1 MKRDTDISLEVALIW
16 NTANDVLRDIFQ
28 RTEYPDII
36 YPMVLIRRIE
46 GVMIAK
52 TEQLKIELE
61 SQLSK
66 VDKKTQEQI
75 LNGKVLQ
82 EIKFNNTSGKTLA
95 IIADEGESSIKNNF
109 IAYLNGY
116 TDNIKIIIDR
126 SGIRSHINKLA
137 EEKILYTLIKDFS
150 EIDLSPEKVSNIKM
164 GYVFE
169 ELVRKF
175 SEANNAEAGE
185 HYTPREVIDLM
196 TQMLDMDEK
205 AIKDGQLVTIY
216 DPACGSGGMLSAAK
230 EFIEEKI
237 NLKAEVRLYGQE
249 VNDKTWAVAQ
259 ADLLL
264 KGEKAFITKGDTLYE
279 DGAAGEQFD
288 FMLSNP
294 PYGKSWKKI
303 QKKVLASSNGRF
315 DVGQPRSSDGQL
327 LFTLHMISKM
337 KPAELGGS
345 AIAIVHNGS
354 PLFSGDAGS
363 GESEIRRYILE
374 NDWLETIVALPTEL
388 FYNTG
393 IATYIWLVR
402 NNKPEK
408 RKGKIQLIDASGFW
422 KPMKRSLG
430 NKRRRI
436 HDGIEGNG
444 ENERYVEANDQIKQ
458 IIDIHKAF
466 EPGTFSKIFES
477 EDFAFRKVFL
487 NLEET
492 DENGNPITEE
502 KEVAIAQNKLTDT
515 LLIKTAEDKKRLA
528 ELKDKKGKEGEFTF
542 NLNPESQLV
551 AKHKIPIAVGN
562 TTITIRKTLDGNKL
576 GLKATINVPKI
587 VKDTEYIPWKDD
599 KETFLKKEVEKKWE
613 ITKEEKGYE
622 IPFTKHFY
630 VYQPLREQ
638 DKVVREMAELEVE
651 NLSLFQQLGITGI
664 LDPGNQ

>member
-1 MKRDTDISLEVALIW
+1 MKRDTDISSEVALIW

-46 GVMIAK
+46 SVMLAKGEELRNQLQKQLAKVDAK
-52 TEQLKIELE
+52 TQTKIVNAKLLE
-61 SQLSK
+61 A
-66 VDKKTQEQI
+66 
-75 LNGKVLQ
+75 
-82 EIKFNNTSGKTLA
+82 IKFNNTSKFTLKKL
-95 IIADEGESSIKNNF
+95 ADEGESSIKNNF

-137 EEKILYTLIKDFS
+137 EEKILFTLVKDFS
-150 EIDLSPEKVSNIKM
+150 QINLSPEKVSNIKM

-196 TQMLDMDEK
+196 THMLDMDEK
-205 AIKDGQLVTIY
+205 AIKDGELVTIY
-216 DPACGSGGMLSAAK
+216 DCACGSGGMLSAAK

-237 NLKAEVRLYGQE
+237 NPKAKVVLYGQE

-264 KGEKAFITKGDTLYE
+264 KGEAAHITKGDTLYE
-279 DGAAGEQFD
+279 DGTSGEHFD

-303 QKKVLASSNGRF
+303 QKKVMAASNGRF

-354 PLFSGDAGS
+354 PLFSGDAGG
-363 GESEIRRYILE
+363 GESEIRKYILE

-393 IATYIWLVR
+393 IATFIWLIR
-402 NNKPEK
+402 NNKPKK
-408 RKGKIQLIDASGFW
+408 RQGKIQLINAVDFW

-436 HDGIEGNG
+436 DDE
-444 ENERYVEANDQIKQ
+444 QIKE
-458 IIDIHKAF
+458 IVKIHKSF
-466 EPGTFSKIFES
+466 KEGQYSKIFEL
-477 EDFAFRKVFL
+477 EDFAFRKMYL
-487 NLEET
+487 DLEEI
-492 DENGNPITEE
+492 DENGQKVFEA
-502 KEVAIAQNKLTDT
+502 KEISLAQNKLSDI
-515 LLIKTAEDKKRLA
+515 LIAMSPADKKNL
-528 ELKDKKGKEGEFTF
+528 EDLKDKKGNSREFTF
-542 NLNPESQLV
+542 ILNPLCDLAIKYKTED
-551 AKHKIPIAVGN
+551 KKIAV
-562 TTITIRKTLDGNKL
+562 RKINENGKI
-576 GLKATINVPKI
+576 GIKATINVPKI
-587 VKDTEYIPWKDD
+587 VKDTESIPWKDN
-599 KETFLKKEVEKKWE
+599 KEAFLKKEVEKKWT
-613 ITKEEKGYE
+613 ITAEEKGYE

-630 VYQPLREQ
+630 NYQPLRNVDLVLSEI
-638 DKVVREMAELEVE
+638 EELERDNNE
-651 NLSLFQQLGITGI
+651 LLAQIGISL
-664 LDPGNQ
+664 

>member
-1 MKRDTDISLEVALIW
+1 
-16 NTANDVLRDIFQ
+16 
-28 RTEYPDII
+28 
-36 YPMVLIRRIE
+36 
-46 GVMIAK
+46 
-52 TEQLKIELE
+52 
-61 SQLSK
+61 
-66 VDKKTQEQI
+66 
-75 LNGKVLQ
+75 
-82 EIKFNNTSGKTLA
+82 
-95 IIADEGESSIKNNF
+95 
-109 IAYLNGY
+109 
-116 TDNIKIIIDR
+116 
-126 SGIRSHINKLA
+126 
-137 EEKILYTLIKDFS
+137 
-150 EIDLSPEKVSNIKM
+150 M
-164 GYVFE
+164 GYIFE

-196 TQMLDMDEK
+196 TQMLNMDEK

-237 NLKAEVRLYGQE
+237 NPNAKVVLYGQE

-264 KGEKAFITKGDTLYE
+264 KDETAFITKGDTLTD

-303 QKKVLASSNGRF
+303 QKKVMTNSNGRF

-354 PLFSGDAGS
+354 PLFSGDAAS
-363 GESEIRRYILE
+363 GESKIRKYILE

-393 IATYIWLVR
+393 IATYIWLIR
-402 NNKPEK
+402 NNKQEQ
-408 RKGKIQLIDASGFW
+408 RKGKIQLINAVDFW

-436 HDGIEGNG
+436 HNGIEGSR

-458 IIDIHKAF
+458 IINIHKAF
-466 EPGTFSKIFES
+466 EPGSYSKIFER

-487 NLEET
+487 DLEET
-492 DENGNPITEE
+492 DEDGNAITIE
-502 KEVAIAQNKLTDT
+502 KEITLAQNKLEDT
-515 LLIKTAEDKKRLA
+515 ILITTVRDKKAR
-528 ELKDKKGKEGEFTF
+528 G
-542 NLNPESQLV
+542 
-551 AKHKIPIAVGN
+551 
-562 TTITIRKTLDGNKL
+562 
-576 GLKATINVPKI
+576 
-587 VKDTEYIPWKDD
+587 
-599 KETFLKKEVEKKWE
+599 VE
-613 ITKEEKGYE
+613 
-622 IPFTKHFY
+622 
-630 VYQPLREQ
+630 R
-638 DKVVREMAELEVE
+638 
-651 NLSLFQQLGITGI
+651 
-664 LDPGNQ
+664 

>member
-1 MKRDTDISLEVALIW
+1 MKRDTEISSEVSLIW

-36 YPMVLIRRIE
+36 YPIVLIRRIE

-52 TEQLKIELE
+52 TEELKKQLET
-61 SQLSK
+61 QLAK
-66 VDKKTQEQI
+66 VDGATQTQI
-75 LNGKVLQ
+75 LNSKLLQ
-82 EIKFNNTSGKTLA
+82 EIKFNNVSTFTLKKVYE
-95 IIADEGESSIKNNF
+95 EGESSIKNNF
-109 IAYLNGY
+109 ISYLNGY

-126 SGIRSHINKLA
+126 SGIRAHINKLA
-137 EEKILYTLIKDFS
+137 EEKILYTLIKDFAQ
-150 EIDLSPEKVSNIKM
+150 IDLSPQKVSNIKM

-196 TQMLDMDEK
+196 THMLDMDEK
-205 AIKDGQLVTIY
+205 AIKDGELITIY

-237 NLKAEVRLYGQE
+237 NKNAQVKLFGQE
-249 VNDKTWAVAQ
+249 VNDKTWAVCE

-264 KGEKAFITKGDTLYE
+264 KNEQAKITKGDTLFE
-279 DGAAGEQFD
+279 DGNIGEQFD

-303 QKKVLASSNGRF
+303 QKKVMAESNGRF

-337 KPAELGGS
+337 KPPEFGGS

-363 GESEIRRYILE
+363 GESEIRKYILE

-393 IATYIWLVR
+393 IATYIWLIR
-402 NNKPEK
+402 NNKPK
-408 RKGKIQLIDASGFW
+408 NRKGKIQLINAVDFW

-436 HDGIEGNG
+436 HNGIEGSG

-458 IIDIHKAF
+458 IIAIHKTF
-466 EPGTFSKIFES
+466 KPGPYSKIFEL

-487 NLEET
+487 DLEET
-492 DENGNPITEE
+492 DEDGNAMTIE
-502 KEVAIAQNKLTDT
+502 KEVTVAQNKIDE
-515 LLIKTAEDKKRLA
+515 IVIVKTADEKKRLV
-528 ELKDKKGKEGEFTF
+528 ELKDKKGMEGEFTF
-542 NLNPESQLV
+542 NLNKTSEL
-551 AKHKIPIAVGN
+551 ATKNKAAD
-562 TTITIRKTLDGNKL
+562 TAITIRKTLDGNKL

-587 VKDTEYIPWKDD
+587 IKDTEYIPWNDD
-599 KETFLKKEVEKKWE
+599 KEAFLKKEVEKKWT
-613 ITKEEKGYE
+613 ITAEEKGYE

-638 DKVVREMAELEVE
+638 AKVVNEMAELEKD
-651 NLSLFQQLGITGI
+651 NLDLMLKLGIT
-664 LDPGNQ
+664 L

>member
-1 MKRDTDISLEVALIW
+1 MKRDTEISSEVALIW

-46 GVMIAK
+46 GVLIAK
-52 TEQLKIELE
+52 TEELKKQLET
-61 SQLSK
+61 QLAK
-66 VDKKTQEQI
+66 VNTETQIQI
-75 LNGKVLQ
+75 LNSKVLQ
-82 EIKFNNTSGKTLA
+82 EIKFNNTSNFTLKSLSA
-95 IIADEGESSIKNNF
+95 EGESSIKNNF
-109 IAYLNGY
+109 ISYLNGY

-137 EEKILYTLIKDFS
+137 EEKILFTLIKDFS
-150 EIDLSPEKVSNIKM
+150 EIDLSPLKVSNIKM

-196 TQMLDMDEK
+196 THMLDMDEK
-205 AIKDGQLVTIY
+205 AIKDGELVTIY
-216 DPACGSGGMLSAAK
+216 DPACGSGGMLTAAK

-237 NLKAEVRLYGQE
+237 NPNAEVRLYGQE

-264 KGEKAFITKGDTLYE
+264 KGETAFITKGDTLYE
-279 DGAAGEQFD
+279 DGTAGEQFD

-303 QKKVLASSNGRF
+303 QKKVMNASNGRF

-337 KPAELGGS
+337 KPAEMGGS

-363 GESEIRRYILE
+363 GESEIRRYVLE

-393 IATYIWLVR
+393 IATYIWLIR
-402 NNKPEK
+402 NNKPKK
-408 RKGKIQLIDASGFW
+408 RQGKVQLINAVDFW

-436 HDGIEGNG
+436 HNGIEGSG
-444 ENERYVEANDQIKQ
+444 DNERYVEANDQIKQ
-458 IIDIHKAF
+458 IINIHKAF
-466 EPGTFSKIFES
+466 EPGPYSKIFELA
-477 EDFAFRKVFL
+477 DFAFRKVFL
-487 NLEET
+487 DLEET
-492 DENGNPITEE
+492 DEEGNPMTIE
-502 KEVAIAQNKLTDT
+502 KEVSVAQNKLEET
-515 LLIKTAEDKKRLA
+515 LFIQTADDKKRLA
-528 ELKDKKGKEGEFTF
+528 ALKDKKGKEGDFNF
-542 NLNPESQLV
+542 NLNPESELATKNKTADQ
-551 AKHKIPIAVGN
+551 
-562 TTITIRKTLDGNKL
+562 TITIHKTLEGNKI
-576 GLKATINVPKI
+576 GYKATIKVPKI
-587 VKDTEYIPWKDD
+587 VKDTEYIPWKED
-599 KETFLKKEVEKKWE
+599 KEAFLKKEVEKKWV

-630 VYQPLREQ
+630 IYQPLRENRT
-638 DKVVREMAELEVE
+638 VTAEIAALEKE
-651 NLSLFQQLGITGI
+651 NMLLMNELGII
-664 LDPGNQ
+664 LQH

>member
-1 MKRDTDISLEVALIW
+1 MKRDTEISNEVALIW

-36 YPMVLIRRIE
+36 YPIVLIRRIE
-46 GVMIAK
+46 GVLIAK
-52 TEQLKIELE
+52 TEELKTQLAV
-61 SQLSK
+61 QLAK
-66 VDKKTQEQI
+66 VDAATQTNI
-75 LNGKVLQ
+75 LNSKLLQ
-82 EIKFNNTSGKTLA
+82 EIKFNNISSYTMQKL
-95 IIADEGESSIKNNF
+95 ADEGETSIKSNF
-109 IAYLNGY
+109 ISYLNGY

-126 SGIRSHINKLA
+126 SGIRNHINKLA
-137 EEKILYTLIKDFS
+137 EEKILFMLIKDFS
-150 EIDLSPEKVSNIKM
+150 QIDLSPQKVSNIKM

-196 TQMLDMDEK
+196 THMLDMDEK
-205 AIKDGQLVTIY
+205 AIKKGQLVTIY

-237 NLKAEVRLYGQE
+237 NPDAKVVLYGQE

-264 KGEKAFITKGDTLYE
+264 KGETAYITKGDTLYE
-279 DGAAGEQFD
+279 DGTAGEQFD

-303 QKKVLASSNGRF
+303 QKKVMAASNGRF
-315 DVGQPRSSDGQL
+315 DIGQPRSSDGQL

-337 KPAELGGS
+337 KPSEMGGS

-354 PLFSGDAGS
+354 PLFSGDAGG
-363 GESEIRRYILE
+363 GESEIRKYIIE

-393 IATYIWLVR
+393 IATYIWLLR

-408 RKGKIQLIDASGFW
+408 RKGKIQLINAVDFW

-436 HDGIEGNG
+436 HNGIEGSG

-458 IIDIHKAF
+458 IINIHKAF
-466 EPGTFSKIFES
+466 EEGPYSKIFDH
-477 EDFAFRKVFL
+477 EDFAFRKVSL
-487 NLEET
+487 DLEET
-492 DENGNPITEE
+492 DDNGFPVTIL
-502 KEVAIAQNKLTDT
+502 KEIAIASNKLLD
-515 LLIKTAEDKKRLA
+515 IVPAKTTNDKKLLA
-528 ELKDKKGKEGEFTF
+528 ELTNKKGKDDEYTF
-542 NLNPESQLV
+542 VLNPKSEL
-551 AKHKIPIAVGN
+551 ALKHKTADR
-562 TTITIRKTLDGNKL
+562 TITIRKTVIGNKL
-576 GLKATINVPKI
+576 SFKATITIPKI
-587 VKDTEYIPWKDD
+587 VKDTEYIPWKAN
-599 KETFLKKEVEKKWE
+599 KETFLQKEIEKNWT
-613 ITKEEKGYE
+613 ITAEEKGYE

-630 VYQPLREQ
+630 IYQPLREQ
-638 DKVVREMAELEVE
+638 AIVVNEMAELEKE
-651 NLSLFQQLGITGI
+651 NLDLMQQLGIK
-664 LDPGNQ
+664 L

>member
-1 MKRDTDISLEVALIW
+1 MKRDTEISKEVQLIW

-46 GVMIAK
+46 GVLIAK
-52 TEQLKIELE
+52 TETLKTQLEK
-61 SQLSK
+61 QLAK
-66 VDKKTQEQI
+66 VDAETQMQI
-75 LNGKVLQ
+75 LNSKVLQ
-82 EIKFNNTSGKTLA
+82 EIKFNNTSAYTLSKLS
-95 IIADEGESSIKNNF
+95 DEGESSIKNNF
-109 IAYLNGY
+109 ISYLNGY

-137 EEKILYTLIKDFS
+137 EEKILFTLIKDFAH
-150 EIDLSPEKVSNIKM
+150 IDLSSENVSNIKM
-164 GYVFE
+164 GYIFE

-196 TQMLDMDEK
+196 VHMLDMDEK
-205 AIKDGQLVTIY
+205 AIKDGQLVTIF
-216 DPACGSGGMLSAAK
+216 DPACGSGGMLTAAK

-237 NLKAEVRLYGQE
+237 NANAQVVLYGQE

-264 KGEKAFITKGDTLYE
+264 KDETAFITKGDTLTD

-303 QKKVLASSNGRF
+303 QKKVIANSNGRF

-363 GESEIRRYILE
+363 GESEIRKYILE

-393 IATYIWLVR
+393 IATYIWLIR
-402 NNKPEK
+402 NNKPQE
-408 RKGKIQLIDASGFW
+408 RKGKIQLINAVDFW

-436 HDGIEGNG
+436 
-444 ENERYVEANDQIKQ
+444 VESQIDD
-458 IIDIHKAF
+458 IIHLHKKFDKAD
-466 EPGTFSKIFES
+466 PKYSKIFEL
-477 EDFAFRKVFL
+477 EDFAYRKVYL
-487 NLEET
+487 DLEET
-492 DENGNPITEE
+492 DEANPVTVK
-502 KEVAIAQNKLTDT
+502 KEVTIAQNKLADT
-515 LLIKTAEDKKRLA
+515 VLVSSEADKIQLANLIDR
-528 ELKDKKGKEGEFTF
+528 KGISNEFSF
-542 NLNPESQLV
+542 QLNPESEL
-551 AKHKIPIAVGN
+551 ATKHKTAD
-562 TTITIRKTLDGNKL
+562 TTIAIRKTVEGNKL
-576 GLKATINVPKI
+576 ALKAIINVPKI

-599 KETFLKKEVEKKWE
+599 KIAFLQKEVEKKWT
-613 ITKEEKGYE
+613 ITGEEKGYE

-630 VYQPLREQ
+630 VYQPLREAAL
-638 DKVVREMAELEVE
+638 VTEEIAYLESENNELLTE
-651 NLSLFQQLGITGI
+651 LGIT
-664 LDPGNQ
+664 L

>member
-1 MKRDTDISLEVALIW
+1 MKRDTDISQEVALIW

-46 GVMIAK
+46 GVMITK
-52 TEQLKIELE
+52 TEQLKEELE

-66 VDKKTQEQI
+66 VDRKTQEQI
-75 LNGKVLQ
+75 LNGKILQ

-95 IIADEGESSIKNNF
+95 ILADEGESSIKNNF

-196 TQMLDMDEK
+196 THMLDMAEK

-216 DPACGSGGMLSAAK
+216 DPACGSGGMLSSAK

-237 NLKAEVRLYGQE
+237 NPNAKVVLYGQE

-264 KGEKAFITKGDTLYE
+264 KGETAYITKGDTLYE
-279 DGAAGEQFD
+279 DGAADEQFD

-303 QKKVLASSNGRF
+303 QKKVLANSNGRF

-345 AIAIVHNGS
+345 AVAIVHNGS

-393 IATYIWLVR
+393 IATYIWLIR
-402 NNKPEK
+402 NNKPEH
-408 RKGKIQLIDASGFW
+408 RKGKIQLINAVDFW
-422 KPMKRSLG
+422 KPMKRNLG

-436 HDGIEGNG
+436 DETQI
-444 ENERYVEANDQIKQ
+444 NEIIQI
-458 IIDIHKAF
+458 HRAF
-466 EPGTFSKIFES
+466 EPGPYSKIFEL

-487 NLEET
+487 DLEAT
-492 DENGNPITEE
+492 DENSNPITEE
-502 KEVAIAQNKLTDT
+502 KEVTVAQNRLNDT
-515 LLIKTAEDKKRLA
+515 LLIKTADDKKRLA

-542 NLNPESQLV
+542 NLNPESEL
-551 AKHKIPIAVGN
+551 ATKHKTAD
-562 TTITIRKTLDGNKL
+562 TSITIRKALDGNKL

-599 KETFLKKEVEKKWE
+599 KEAFLKKEVEKKWQ

-630 VYQPLREQ
+630 VYQPLRQADE
-638 DKVVREMAELEVE
+638 VVYEIGLLEKENALLMNELEI
-651 NLSLFQQLGITGI
+651 NL
-664 LDPGNQ
+664 

>member
-1 MKRDTDISLEVALIW
+1 MKRDTDISQEVALIW

-52 TEQLKIELE
+52 TDQLKKELE

-95 IIADEGESSIKNNF
+95 ILSGEGESSIKNNF

-116 TDNIKIIIDR
+116 TDNIKVIIDR

-150 EIDLSPEKVSNIKM
+150 EINLSPEKVSNIKM

-196 TQMLDMDEK
+196 THMLDMDEK

-237 NLKAEVRLYGQE
+237 NPNAKVVLYGQE

-264 KGEKAFITKGDTLYE
+264 KGETAYITKGDTLYE

-303 QKKVLASSNGRF
+303 QKKVLANSNGRF

-408 RKGKIQLIDASGFW
+408 RKGKIQLIDATSFW

-436 HDGIEGNG
+436 HNGIEGSG

-458 IIDIHKAF
+458 IIDIHKTF
-466 EPGTFSKIFES
+466 EPGPYSKIFEL

-487 NLEET
+487 DLEET

-502 KEVAIAQNKLTDT
+502 KEVTVAQNKLTDT
-515 LLIKTAEDKKRLA
+515 LLIKTAEETKRLA

-542 NLNPESQLV
+542 NLNPESEL
-551 AKHKIPIAVGN
+551 ATKHKTAD

-587 VKDTEYIPWKDD
+587 VKDTEYIPLKDD
-599 KETFLKKEVEKKWE
+599 KEAFLKKEVEKKWQ

-638 DKVVREMAELEVE
+638 AKVVNEMAALENDNLELMKT
-651 NLSLFQQLGITGI
+651 LGIT
-664 LDPGNQ
+664 L

>member
-1 MKRDTDISLEVALIW
+1 MKRDTDISQEVALIW

-52 TEQLKIELE
+52 TEQLQKELE
-61 SQLSK
+61 SQLAK
-66 VDKKTQEQI
+66 VDKNTREQI

-95 IIADEGESSIKNNF
+95 ILADEGESSIKNNF

-169 ELVRKF
+169 ELIRKF

-196 TQMLDMDEK
+196 TLMLDMDEK

-237 NLKAEVRLYGQE
+237 NPNAKVVLYGQE

-264 KGEKAFITKGDTLYE
+264 KGETAYITKGDTLYE

-303 QKKVLASSNGRF
+303 QKKVLANSNGRF

-337 KPAELGGS
+337 KPAEMGGS

-408 RKGKIQLIDASGFW
+408 RKGKIQLIDASSFW

-436 HDGIEGNG
+436 HNGIEGSG

-466 EPGTFSKIFES
+466 APGPHSKIFEL

-487 NLEET
+487 DLEET

-502 KEVAIAQNKLTDT
+502 KEVTVAQNKLDDT
-515 LLIKTAEDKKRLA
+515 LLIKTADDKKRLA

-542 NLNPESQLV
+542 NLNPESELV
-551 AKHKIPIAVGN
+551 TKHKTAD
-562 TTITIRKTLDGNKL
+562 TSITIRKTLDGSKL

-599 KETFLKKEVEKKWE
+599 KEAFLKKEVEKKWQ

-630 VYQPLREQ
+630 VYQPLREANL
-638 DKVVREMAELEVE
+638 VSAELSKLEAE
-651 NLSLFQQLGITGI
+651 NTLLMNQLGIS
-664 LDPGNQ
+664 

>member
-1 MKRDTDISLEVALIW
+1 MKRDTEISSEVALIW

-46 GVMIAK
+46 GVLIAK
-52 TEQLKIELE
+52 TEELKKLLETQLAKVNSET
-61 SQLSK
+61 QL
-66 VDKKTQEQI
+66 QI
-75 LNGKVLQ
+75 LNSKVLH
-82 EIKFNNTSGKTLA
+82 EIKFNNTSNYTLKLLA
-95 IIADEGESSIKNNF
+95 AEGESSIKNNF
-109 IAYLNGY
+109 ISYLNGY

-150 EIDLSPEKVSNIKM
+150 EIDLSPLKVSNIKM

-196 TQMLDMDEK
+196 THMLDMDEK
-205 AIKDGQLVTIY
+205 AIKDGELVTIY
-216 DPACGSGGMLSAAK
+216 DPACGSGGMLTAAK

-237 NLKAEVRLYGQE
+237 NPNAEVRLYGQE

-264 KGEKAFITKGDTLYE
+264 KGETAFITKGDTLYE
-279 DGAAGEQFD
+279 DGTAGEQFD

-303 QKKVLASSNGRF
+303 QKKVMNASNGRF

-374 NDWLETIVALPTEL
+374 NDWLETIVALPSEL

-393 IATYIWLVR
+393 IATYIWLIR
-402 NNKPEK
+402 NNKPK
-408 RKGKIQLIDASGFW
+408 NRRGKIQLINAVDFW
-422 KPMKRSLG
+422 RPMKRSLG

-436 HDGIEGNG
+436 HNGIEGSG
-444 ENERYVEANDQIKQ
+444 DNERYVEANDQIKQ
-458 IIDIHKAF
+458 IIGIHKAF
-466 EPGTFSKIFES
+466 EPGPYSKIFEWS
-477 EDFAFRKVFL
+477 DFAFRKVFL
-487 NLEET
+487 DLEET
-492 DENGNPITEE
+492 DEEGNPITVE
-502 KEVAIAQNKLTDT
+502 KEVTVALNKLDE
-515 LLIKTAEDKKRLA
+515 LLIVKSADDKKRMAALR
-528 ELKDKKGKEGEFTF
+528 DKKGNEGEFTF
-542 NLNPESQLV
+542 NLDPKSELV
-551 AKHKIPIAVGN
+551 TKNN
-562 TTITIRKTLDGNKL
+562 TADLTITIRKTLEGNKI
-576 GLKATINVPKI
+576 GYKATIKVPKI
-587 VKDTEYIPWKDD
+587 VKDTEYIPWKED
-599 KETFLKKEVEKKWE
+599 KDAFLKKEVEKKWV

-638 DKVVREMAELEVE
+638 AKVVNEMAELEKE
-651 NLSLFQQLGITGI
+651 NLALMQELGIK
-664 LDPGNQ
+664 L

>member
-1 MKRDTDISLEVALIW
+1 MKRDTDISQEVALIW

-36 YPMVLIRRIE
+36 YPIVLIRRIE
-46 GVMIAK
+46 GVLIEK
-52 TEQLKIELE
+52 TEQLKKQLE
-61 SQLSK
+61 KQLAK
-66 VDKKTQEQI
+66 VDKATQTQI
-75 LNGKVLQ
+75 LNAKVLQ
-82 EIKFNNTSGKTLA
+82 EIKFNNTSNFTLA
-95 IIADEGESSIKNNF
+95 DLAGEGESSIKNNF
-109 IAYLNGY
+109 ISYLNGY

-150 EIDLSPEKVSNIKM
+150 EINLSPEKVSNIKM

-196 TQMLDMDEK
+196 THMLDMDEK

-237 NLKAEVRLYGQE
+237 NKNAKVVLYGQE

-264 KGEKAFITKGDTLYE
+264 KDETAYITKGDTLTD

-303 QKKVLASSNGRF
+303 QKKVMASSNGRF

-363 GESEIRRYILE
+363 GESEIRKYVLE

-393 IATYIWLVR
+393 IATYIWLIR
-402 NNKPEK
+402 NNKPKK
-408 RKGKIQLIDASGFW
+408 RKGKIQLINAVDFW

-436 HDGIEGNG
+436 HNGIEGSG
-444 ENERYVEANDQIKQ
+444 ENERYVKANDQIKQ

-466 EPGTFSKIFES
+466 APGPHSKIFEL
-477 EDFAFRKVFL
+477 EDFAFRKVYL
-487 NLEET
+487 ELEET
-492 DENGNPITEE
+492 DENGNPMTEE
-502 KEVAIAQNKLTDT
+502 KEVTVAQNKIENTFI
-515 LLIKTAEDKKRLA
+515 IKTDADKKRLA

-542 NLNPESQLV
+542 TLNPESELALKQKT
-551 AKHKIPIAVGN
+551 ADN
-562 TTITIRKTLDGNKL
+562 TITIRKTLDGNKL

-599 KETFLKKEVEKKWE
+599 KEAFLKKEVEKKWT
-613 ITKEEKGYE
+613 ITAEEKGYE

-630 VYQPLREQ
+630 IYQPLREA
-638 DKVVREMAELEVE
+638 DLVSAELSSLEAE
-651 NLSLFQQLGITGI
+651 NLLLMKELGI
-664 LDPGNQ
+664 N

>member
-1 MKRDTDISLEVALIW
+1 MKRDTEISSEVALIW

-46 GVMIAK
+46 GVLIAK
-52 TEQLKIELE
+52 TEELKKLLETQLAKVNSET
-61 SQLSK
+61 QL
-66 VDKKTQEQI
+66 QI
-75 LNGKVLQ
+75 LNSKVLH
-82 EIKFNNTSGKTLA
+82 EIKFNNTSNYTLKSLA
-95 IIADEGESSIKNNF
+95 AEGESSIKNNF
-109 IAYLNGY
+109 ISYLNGY

-150 EIDLSPEKVSNIKM
+150 EIDLSPLKVSNIKM

-185 HYTPREVIDLM
+185 HYSPREVIDLM
-196 TQMLDMDEK
+196 THMLDMDEK
-205 AIKDGQLVTIY
+205 AIKDGELVTIY
-216 DPACGSGGMLSAAK
+216 DPACGSGGMLTAAK

-237 NLKAEVRLYGQE
+237 NPNAEVRLYGQE

-264 KGEKAFITKGDTLYE
+264 KGETAFITKGDTLYE
-279 DGAAGEQFD
+279 DGTAGEQFD

-303 QKKVLASSNGRF
+303 QKKVMNASNGRF

-374 NDWLETIVALPTEL
+374 NDWLETIVALPSEL

-393 IATYIWLVR
+393 IATYIWLIR
-402 NNKPEK
+402 NNKPK
-408 RKGKIQLIDASGFW
+408 NRRGKIQLINAVDFW
-422 KPMKRSLG
+422 RPMKRSLG

-436 HDGIEGNG
+436 HNGIEGSG
-444 ENERYVEANDQIKQ
+444 DNERYVEANDQIKQ
-458 IIDIHKAF
+458 IIGIHKAF
-466 EPGTFSKIFES
+466 EPGPYSKIFEWS
-477 EDFAFRKVFL
+477 DFAFRKVFL
-487 NLEET
+487 DLEET
-492 DENGNPITEE
+492 DEEGNPITVE
-502 KEVAIAQNKLTDT
+502 KEVTVALNKLDE
-515 LLIKTAEDKKRLA
+515 LLIVKSADDKKRMAALR
-528 ELKDKKGKEGEFTF
+528 DKKGNEGEFTF
-542 NLNPESQLV
+542 NLDPKSELV
-551 AKHKIPIAVGN
+551 TKNN
-562 TTITIRKTLDGNKL
+562 TADLTITIRKTLEGNKI
-576 GLKATINVPKI
+576 GYKATIKVPKI
-587 VKDTEYIPWKDD
+587 VKDTEYIPWKED
-599 KETFLKKEVEKKWE
+599 KDAFLKKEVEKKWV

-638 DKVVREMAELEVE
+638 AKVVNEMAELEKE
-651 NLSLFQQLGITGI
+651 NLALMQELGIK
-664 LDPGNQ
+664 L

>member
-1 MKRDTDISLEVALIW
+1 MKRDTDISKEVALIW

-46 GVMIAK
+46 GVLIAK
-52 TEQLKIELE
+52 TTELE
-61 SQLSK
+61 KKLEKQLAK
-66 VDKKTQEQI
+66 VDAATQEKI
-75 LNGKVLQ
+75 LNNEVLQ
-82 EIKFNNTSGKTLA
+82 EIKFNNTSTYTLEKL
-95 IIADEGESSIKNNF
+95 ADEGESSIKNNF
-109 IAYLNGY
+109 ISYLNGY

-137 EEKILYTLIKDFS
+137 EEKILFMLIKDFS
-150 EIDLSPEKVSNIKM
+150 TIDLSPQNVSNIKM
-164 GYVFE
+164 GYIFE

-196 TQMLDMDEK
+196 THMLDMDEK
-205 AIKDGQLVTIY
+205 AIKDGQLITIY

-237 NLKAEVRLYGQE
+237 NKKAKVVLYGQE

-264 KGEKAFITKGDTLYE
+264 KDETAFITKGDTLTD
-279 DGAAGEQFD
+279 DGTAGEQFD

-303 QKKVLASSNGRF
+303 QKKVMLNSNGRF

-354 PLFSGDAGS
+354 PLFSGDASS

-393 IATYIWLVR
+393 IATYIWLIR
-402 NNKPEK
+402 NNKPAN
-408 RKGKIQLIDASGFW
+408 RRGKIQLINAVDFW

-436 HDGIEGNG
+436 HNGKEGSG

-466 EPGTFSKIFES
+466 KPGPYSKIFEL

-487 NLEET
+487 DLEET
-492 DENGNPITEE
+492 DEDGNPMTVE
-502 KEVAIAQNKLTDT
+502 KEVTIAQNKLADT
-515 LLIKTAEDKKRLA
+515 LLVKTAEEKKKLEA
-528 ELKDKKGKEGEFTF
+528 LKDKTGAEGEFTF
-542 NLNPESQLV
+542 RLNPESELV
-551 AKHKIPIAVGN
+551 LKHKTED
-562 TTITIRKTLDGNKL
+562 TTITIRKTLEGSKL
-576 GLKATINVPKI
+576 SLKATISVPKI

-599 KETFLKKEVEKKWE
+599 KEAFLKMEVEKPWT
-613 ITKEEKGYE
+613 ITTEEKGYE

-630 VYQPLREQ
+630 KYHPLREQ
-638 DKVVREMAELEVE
+638 HLVVNELSKLEE
-651 NLSLFQQLGITGI
+651 TNLDLMKELGIT
-664 LDPGNQ
+664 L

>member
-1 MKRDTDISLEVALIW
+1 MKRDTDISQEVALIW

-52 TEQLKIELE
+52 TEQLKKELE

-66 VDKKTQEQI
+66 VDKKTQAQI

-82 EIKFNNTSGKTLA
+82 EINFNNISGKTLA
-95 IIADEGESSIKNNF
+95 ILADEGESSIKNNL

-116 TDNIKIIIDR
+116 TDNIKTIIDR

-150 EIDLSPEKVSNIKM
+150 EIDLSPAKVSNIKM

-196 TQMLDMDEK
+196 THMLDMDEK

-230 EFIEEKI
+230 EFIEENI
-237 NLKAEVRLYGQE
+237 NPHAKVVLYGQE

-264 KGEKAFITKGDTLYE
+264 KGETAYITKGDTLYE

-303 QKKVLASSNGRF
+303 QKKVLTNSNGRF

-354 PLFSGDAGS
+354 PLFSGDAAS

-408 RKGKIQLIDASGFW
+408 RKGKIQLIDASCFW

-436 HDGIEGNG
+436 HNGMEGSG

-458 IIDIHKAF
+458 IIAIHKAF
-466 EPGTFSKIFES
+466 ELGPYSKIFAL

-487 NLEET
+487 DLEET
-492 DENGNPITEE
+492 DENSTPITEE
-502 KEVAIAQNKLTDT
+502 KEVTIAQNKLDDT
-515 LLIKTAEDKKRLA
+515 LLIKTADDKKRLTK
-528 ELKDKKGKEGEFTF
+528 LKDKKDKEGEFTF
-542 NLNPESQLV
+542 HLNPDSELATKQKT
-551 AKHKIPIAVGN
+551 AD

-576 GLKATINVPKI
+576 GLKATIHVPKI
-587 VKDTEYIPWKDD
+587 VKDTEYIPWKED
-599 KETFLKKEVEKKWE
+599 KEAFLKREVEKKWQ

-630 VYQPLREQ
+630 VYQPLRESAL
-638 DKVVREMAELEVE
+638 VTAEIAALENENMALLRQLEL
-651 NLSLFQQLGITGI
+651 
-664 LDPGNQ
+664 NQ

>member
-1 MKRDTDISLEVALIW
+1 MKRDTDISQEVALIW

-46 GVMIAK
+46 GVMITK
-52 TEQLKIELE
+52 TEQLKKELE
-61 SQLSK
+61 SQLAK

-82 EIKFNNTSGKTLA
+82 DIKFNNTSGKTLA
-95 IIADEGESSIKNNF
+95 TLADEGESSIKNNF

-196 TQMLDMDEK
+196 TLMLDMDEK

-237 NLKAEVRLYGQE
+237 NPNAKVVLYGQE

-264 KGEKAFITKGDTLYE
+264 KGETAYITKGDTLYE

-303 QKKVLASSNGRF
+303 QKKVLANSNGRF

-402 NNKPEK
+402 NNKPAK
-408 RKGKIQLIDASGFW
+408 RKGKIQLINAADFW

-436 HDGIEGNG
+436 DE
-444 ENERYVEANDQIKQ
+444 KQ
-458 IIDIHKAF
+458 INEIIKIHKAF
-466 EPGTFSKIFES
+466 KPGPHSKIFEL

-487 NLEET
+487 DLEET
-492 DENGNPITEE
+492 DENGNPITEL
-502 KEVAIAQNKLTDT
+502 KEVNISQNKLDDI
-515 LLIKTAEDKKRLA
+515 LVVATADDKKRLA
-528 ELKDKKGKEGEFTF
+528 KLKDKKGKAGEFTF
-542 NLNPESQLV
+542 TLNPESELV
-551 AKHKIPIAVGN
+551 TKHKTDD
-562 TTITIRKTLDGNKL
+562 TTITIRKSLEGNKL

-587 VKDTEYIPWKDD
+587 VKDTEYIPWKEDRDD
-599 KETFLKKEVEKKWE
+599 FLEKEVEKKWV

-638 DKVVREMAELEVE
+638 AKVVNEMAKLESE
-651 NLSLFQQLGITGI
+651 NLELMKQLGIRNS
-664 LDPGNQ
+664 LNH

>member
-1 MKRDTDISLEVALIW
+1 MKRDTEISQEVALIW

-46 GVMIAK
+46 GVLIAK
-52 TEQLKIELE
+52 TEELKTQLE
-61 SQLSK
+61 SQLAK
-66 VDKKTQEQI
+66 VDKTVQTQI
-75 LNGKVLQ
+75 LNAKVLQ
-82 EIKFNNTSGKTLA
+82 EIKFNNTSGNTLKTLA
-95 IIADEGESSIKNNF
+95 EEGESSIKTNF

-126 SGIRSHINKLA
+126 SGIRSHINKLS

-150 EIDLSPEKVSNIKM
+150 EIDLSPKKVSNIKM

-196 TQMLDMDEK
+196 THMLDMDEK
-205 AIKDGQLVTIY
+205 AIKDGQLVTIF
-216 DPACGSGGMLSAAK
+216 DPACGSGGMLSVAK

-237 NLKAEVRLYGQE
+237 NPNAKVVLYGQE

-264 KGEKAFITKGDTLYE
+264 KNETAYITKGDTLMD

-303 QKKVLASSNGRF
+303 QKKVLANSNGRF

-363 GESEIRRYILE
+363 GESEIRRFVIE
-374 NDWLETIVALPTEL
+374 NDWLETIVALPTDL

-393 IATYIWLVR
+393 IATYVWLIR
-402 NNKPEK
+402 NNKPVK
-408 RKGKIQLIDASGFW
+408 RKGKIQLINAVDFW

-436 HDGIEGNG
+436 HNGIEGSG

-458 IIDIHKAF
+458 IVDIHKAF
-466 EPGTFSKIFES
+466 ESGQYSKIFDLD
-477 EDFAFRKVFL
+477 DFAFRKVFL
-487 NLEET
+487 DLEET
-492 DENGNPITEE
+492 DEDGNPVFEE
-502 KEVAIAQNKLTDT
+502 KEVTVAQNKLADT
-515 LLIKTAEDKKRLA
+515 LIVKTESDKKRLT

-542 NLNPESQLV
+542 DLNPESEL
-551 AKHKIPIAVGN
+551 ATKHK
-562 TTITIRKTLDGNKL
+562 TSDTKITIRKTLDGNKL

-599 KETFLKKEVEKKWE
+599 REAFLKKEVEKKWV

-630 VYQPLREQ
+630 IYQPLRQQAE
-638 DKVVREMAELEVE
+638 VVNEMAVLENE
-651 NLSLFQQLGITGI
+651 NLSLMNELGIR
-664 LDPGNQ
+664 L

>member
-1 MKRDTDISLEVALIW
+1 MKRDTDISQEVALIW

-52 TEQLKIELE
+52 TEQLKEELE

-75 LNGKVLQ
+75 LNGKILQ

-126 SGIRSHINKLA
+126 SGIRSHINKLT

-196 TQMLDMDEK
+196 THMLNMDEK

-230 EFIEEKI
+230 EFVEEKI
-237 NLKAEVRLYGQE
+237 NPNAKVVLYGQE

-264 KGEKAFITKGDTLYE
+264 KGETAYITKGDTLYE
-279 DGAAGEQFD
+279 DGTAGEQFD

-303 QKKVLASSNGRF
+303 QKKVLANSNGRF

-393 IATYIWLVR
+393 IATYIWLIR
-402 NNKPEK
+402 NNKPK
-408 RKGKIQLIDASGFW
+408 HRKGKIQLINAVDFW

-436 HDGIEGNG
+436 DETQI
-444 ENERYVEANDQIKQ
+444 NE
-458 IIDIHKAF
+458 IIQIHK
-466 EPGTFSKIFES
+466 TFDTGPYSKIFEL

-487 NLEET
+487 DLEET

-502 KEVAIAQNKLTDT
+502 KEVTVAQNKLNDT
-515 LLIKTAEDKKRLA
+515 LLIKTADEKKRLA
-528 ELKDKKGKEGEFTF
+528 ELKDKKEKEGEFTF
-542 NLNPESQLV
+542 NLNPESEL
-551 AKHKIPIAVGN
+551 ATKHKTAD
-562 TTITIRKTLDGNKL
+562 TSITIRKALDGNKL
-576 GLKATINVPKI
+576 GLKASINVPKI

-599 KETFLKKEVEKKWE
+599 KEAFLKKEVEKKWQ

-622 IPFTKHFY
+622 IPFTRHFY
-630 VYQPLREQ
+630 VYQPLRQAIE
-638 DKVVREMAELEVE
+638 VVYEIGLLEKE
-651 NLSLFQQLGITGI
+651 NTLLMNELGIN
-664 LDPGNQ
+664 L

>member
-1 MKRDTDISLEVALIW
+1 M
-16 NTANDVLRDIFQ
+16 
-28 RTEYPDII
+28 
-36 YPMVLIRRIE
+36 
-46 GVMIAK
+46 
-52 TEQLKIELE
+52 
-61 SQLSK
+61 
-66 VDKKTQEQI
+66 
-75 LNGKVLQ
+75 NGKILQ

-95 IIADEGESSIKNNF
+95 ILADEGESSIKNNF

-196 TQMLDMDEK
+196 THMLDMDEK

-216 DPACGSGGMLSAAK
+216 DPACGSGGMLSSAK

-237 NLKAEVRLYGQE
+237 NPNAKVVLYGQE

-264 KGEKAFITKGDTLYE
+264 KGETAYITKGDTLYE
-279 DGAAGEQFD
+279 DGAADEQFD

-303 QKKVLASSNGRF
+303 QKKVLANSNGRF

-345 AIAIVHNGS
+345 AVAIVHNGS

-393 IATYIWLVR
+393 IATYIWLIR
-402 NNKPEK
+402 NNKPEH
-408 RKGKIQLIDASGFW
+408 RKGKIQLINAVDFW
-422 KPMKRSLG
+422 KPMKRNLG

-436 HDGIEGNG
+436 DETQI
-444 ENERYVEANDQIKQ
+444 NEIIQI
-458 IIDIHKAF
+458 HRAF
-466 EPGTFSKIFES
+466 EPGPYSKIFEL

-487 NLEET
+487 DLEET
-492 DENGNPITEE
+492 DENSNPITEE
-502 KEVAIAQNKLTDT
+502 KEVTVAQNRLNDT
-515 LLIKTAEDKKRLA
+515 LLIKTADDKKRLA

-542 NLNPESQLV
+542 NLNPESEL
-551 AKHKIPIAVGN
+551 ATKHKTAD
-562 TTITIRKTLDGNKL
+562 TSITIRKALDGNKL

-599 KETFLKKEVEKKWE
+599 KEAFLKKEVEKKWQ

-630 VYQPLREQ
+630 VYQPLRQADE
-638 DKVVREMAELEVE
+638 VVYEIGLLEKENALLMNELEI
-651 NLSLFQQLGITGI
+651 NL
-664 LDPGNQ
+664 

>member
-1 MKRDTDISLEVALIW
+1 MKRDTEISSEVALIW

-46 GVMIAK
+46 GVLIAK
-52 TEQLKIELE
+52 TDELKKQLERQLEKVNAATQIQIINSKVLE
-61 SQLSK
+61 S
-66 VDKKTQEQI
+66 
-75 LNGKVLQ
+75 
-82 EIKFNNTSGKTLA
+82 IKFNNTSTHNTLQSL
-95 IIADEGESSIKNNF
+95 ADEGESSIKNNF
-109 IAYLNGY
+109 INYLNGY

-137 EEKILYTLIKDFS
+137 EEKILFTLIKDFAQ
-150 EIDLSPEKVSNIKM
+150 IDLSPQKVSNIKM

-196 TQMLDMDEK
+196 THMLDMDEK

-237 NLKAEVRLYGQE
+237 NPNAKVVMYGQE

-264 KGEKAFITKGDTLYE
+264 KGETAYITKGDTLYE

-303 QKKVLASSNGRF
+303 QKKVMNASNGRF

-337 KPAELGGS
+337 KLPKDGGS

-363 GESEIRRYILE
+363 GESEIRKFILE

-393 IATYIWLVR
+393 IATYIWLIR
-402 NNKPEK
+402 NNKPAK
-408 RKGKIQLIDASGFW
+408 RKGKIQLINAVDFW

-436 HDGIEGNG
+436 DDEHI
-444 ENERYVEANDQIKQ
+444 NEIIK
-458 IIDIHKAF
+458 IHKAF
-466 EPGTFSKIFES
+466 KEGQYSKIFEI

-487 NLEET
+487 DLQET
-492 DENGNPITEE
+492 DENGNPVTIE
-502 KEVAIAQNKLTDT
+502 KEVFISINKLDEF
-515 LLIKTAEDKKRLA
+515 LVIKTANDKKRLV
-528 ELKDKKGKEGEFTF
+528 ELKDKKALRTVILNDSEESAFTF
-542 NLNPESQLV
+542 TINPASEF
-551 AKHKIPIAVGN
+551 ATKNKITD

-576 GLKATINVPKI
+576 GLKAIISVPKI

-599 KETFLKKEVEKKWE
+599 KEAFLKKEVEKKWM
-613 ITKEEKGYE
+613 ITAEEKGYE

-638 DKVVREMAELEVE
+638 AKVVKEMAELEKE
-651 NLSLFQQLGITGI
+651 NLALMIELGIT
-664 LDPGNQ
+664 L

>member
-1 MKRDTDISLEVALIW
+1 MKRDTDISQEVALIW

-52 TEQLKIELE
+52 TEQLKKELE
-61 SQLSK
+61 SQLAK

-95 IIADEGESSIKNNF
+95 TLADEGENSIKNNF

-196 TQMLDMDEK
+196 THMLDMDEK

-237 NLKAEVRLYGQE
+237 NPNAKVVLYGQE

-264 KGEKAFITKGDTLYE
+264 KGETAYITKGDTLYE

-303 QKKVLASSNGRF
+303 QKKVLANSNGRF

-393 IATYIWLVR
+393 IATYIWLIR
-402 NNKPEK
+402 NSKPEN
-408 RKGKIQLIDASGFW
+408 RKGKIQLINAVDFW

-436 HDGIEGNG
+436 HNGIEGSG

-466 EPGTFSKIFES
+466 SPGPHSKIFEL

-487 NLEET
+487 DLEET
-492 DENGNPITEE
+492 DENGNPVTEE
-502 KEVAIAQNKLTDT
+502 KEVNVAQNKLDET

-542 NLNPESQLV
+542 NLNPESEL
-551 AKHKIPIAVGN
+551 ATKHKIPIAIGN
-562 TTITIRKTLDGNKL
+562 TIITIRKTLDGNKL

-599 KETFLKKEVEKKWE
+599 KEVFLKKEVEKKWV

-630 VYQPLREQ
+630 VYQPLSEQ
-638 DKVVREMAELEVE
+638 TKVVNEMAELENE
-651 NLSLFQQLGITGI
+651 NLELMKTLGIT
-664 LDPGNQ
+664 L

>member
-1 MKRDTDISLEVALIW
+1 MKRDTDISNEVGLIW

-46 GVMIAK
+46 GVLIAK
-52 TEQLKIELE
+52 TEGLRKQLE

-66 VDKKTQEQI
+66 VDKATQTKI
-75 LNGKVLQ
+75 LDGKVLQ
-82 EIKFNNTSGKTLA
+82 EIKFNNTSGNTLKTLA
-95 IIADEGESSIKNNF
+95 EEGESSIKSNF

-150 EIDLSPEKVSNIKM
+150 EIDLSPDSVSNIKM

-175 SEANNAEAGE
+175 SEANNSEAGE

-196 TQMLDMDEK
+196 THMLDMDEK

-216 DPACGSGGMLSAAK
+216 DPACGSGGMLSSAK

-237 NLKAEVRLYGQE
+237 NPNAKVVLYGQE

-264 KGEKAFITKGDTLYE
+264 KGETAYIKKGDTLYE
-279 DGAAGEQFD
+279 DGASGEQFD

-303 QKKVLASSNGRF
+303 KKKTLANSNGRF

-363 GESEIRRYILE
+363 GESEIRRFIIE
-374 NDWLETIVALPTEL
+374 NDWLETIVALPTDL

-393 IATYIWLVR
+393 IATYIWLIR

-408 RKGKIQLIDASGFW
+408 RKGKIQLINAVDLW

-436 HDGIEGNG
+436 HNGIEGSG

-458 IIDIHKAF
+458 IVDIHKEF
-466 EPGTFSKIFES
+466 KPGKYSQIFELD
-477 EDFAFRKVFL
+477 DFAFRKVFL
-487 NLEET
+487 DLEET
-492 DENGNPITEE
+492 DENGNPVFEDKIVT
-502 KEVAIAQNKLTDT
+502 VAQNKLANTLILNTDSY
-515 LLIKTAEDKKRLA
+515 KKKLA
-528 ELKDKKGKEGEFTF
+528 ELKDKKGEEGTF
-542 NLNPESQLV
+542 DFELNPESEL
-551 AKHKIPIAVGN
+551 ATKYKTEDKI
-562 TTITIRKTLDGNKL
+562 ITISKLINGNKL
-576 GLKATINVPKI
+576 SLKAVISVPKI

-599 KETFLKKEVEKKWE
+599 KEAFLKKEVEKNWK

-622 IPFTKHFY
+622 VPFTKHFY

-638 DKVVREMAELEVE
+638 AEVVKEMAELENE
-651 NLSLFQQLGITGI
+651 NQNLLEELGIK
-664 LDPGNQ
+664 L

>member
-1 MKRDTDISLEVALIW
+1 
-16 NTANDVLRDIFQ
+16 
-28 RTEYPDII
+28 
-36 YPMVLIRRIE
+36 
-46 GVMIAK
+46 
-52 TEQLKIELE
+52 
-61 SQLSK
+61 
-66 VDKKTQEQI
+66 
-75 LNGKVLQ
+75 
-82 EIKFNNTSGKTLA
+82 
-95 IIADEGESSIKNNF
+95 
-109 IAYLNGY
+109 
-116 TDNIKIIIDR
+116 
-126 SGIRSHINKLA
+126 
-137 EEKILYTLIKDFS
+137 
-150 EIDLSPEKVSNIKM
+150 
-164 GYVFE
+164 
-169 ELVRKF
+169 
-175 SEANNAEAGE
+175 
-185 HYTPREVIDLM
+185 M
-196 TQMLDMDEK
+196 THMLDMDEK

-237 NLKAEVRLYGQE
+237 NPNAKVVLYGQE

-264 KGEKAFITKGDTLYE
+264 KGETAYIIKGDTLYE

-303 QKKVLASSNGRF
+303 QKKVLANSNGRF

-374 NDWLETIVALPTEL
+374 NDWLQTIVALPTEL

-393 IATYIWLVR
+393 IATYIWLIR

-408 RKGKIQLIDASGFW
+408 RKGKIQLINAVDFW

-436 HDGIEGNG
+436 DEEQI
-444 ENERYVEANDQIKQ
+444 NEIIK
-458 IIDIHKAF
+458 IHKAF
-466 EPGTFSKIFES
+466 EPGPYSKIFDI
-477 EDFAFRKVFL
+477 EDFAYRKVYL
-487 NLEET
+487 DLEET

-502 KEVAIAQNKLTDT
+502 KEITVAQNKLSDT
-515 LLIKTAEDKKRLA
+515 LLIKTDDDKKRLA

-542 NLNPESQLV
+542 NLNPESEL
-551 AKHKIPIAVGN
+551 ATKHKIPIAIGN
-562 TTITIRKTLDGNKL
+562 TTITIRKTLNGNKL
-576 GLKATINVPKI
+576 ELKATINVPKI
-587 VKDTEYIPWKDD
+587 VKDTEYIPWKED
-599 KETFLKKEVEKKWE
+599 KIAFLQSEVEKKWQ
-613 ITKEEKGYE
+613 ITKEKKGYE

-630 VYQPLREQ
+630 VYQPLRNAALVTSEIA
-638 DKVVREMAELEVE
+638 DLEKE
-651 NLSLFQQLGITGI
+651 NTRLLEELGISI
-664 LDPGNQ
+664 

>member
-1 MKRDTDISLEVALIW
+1 MKRDTDISQEVALIW

-52 TEQLKIELE
+52 TEQLKKELE
-61 SQLSK
+61 SQLAK
-66 VDKKTQEQI
+66 VDKNTREQI

-95 IIADEGESSIKNNF
+95 ILADEGESSIKNNF

-169 ELVRKF
+169 ELIRKF

-196 TQMLDMDEK
+196 TLMLDMDEK

-237 NLKAEVRLYGQE
+237 NPNAKVVLYGQE

-264 KGEKAFITKGDTLYE
+264 KGETAYITKGDTLYE

-303 QKKVLASSNGRF
+303 QKKVLANSNGRF

-337 KPAELGGS
+337 KPAEMGGS

-408 RKGKIQLIDASGFW
+408 RKGKIQLIDASSFW

-436 HDGIEGNG
+436 HNGIEGSG

-466 EPGTFSKIFES
+466 APGPHSKIFEL

-487 NLEET
+487 DLEET

-502 KEVAIAQNKLTDT
+502 KEVTVAQNKLDDT
-515 LLIKTAEDKKRLA
+515 LLIKTADDKKRLA

-542 NLNPESQLV
+542 NLNPASEL
-551 AKHKIPIAVGN
+551 ATKHKTAD
-562 TTITIRKTLDGNKL
+562 TSITIRKTLDGSKL

-599 KETFLKKEVEKKWE
+599 KEAFLKKEVEKKWQ

-630 VYQPLREQ
+630 VYQPLREANL
-638 DKVVREMAELEVE
+638 VSAELSKLEAE
-651 NLSLFQQLGITGI
+651 NTLLMNQLGIS
-664 LDPGNQ
+664 